1 MIRNQPSKRT
11 IATDAVQGEIR
22 ARRGWQ
28 PVMARDGHQRM
39 QLSRLDEAKK
49 KPRRS
54 KRTPGL
60 LARSG
65 GLGVSQLYDFILY
78 TVALL

>member
-1 MIRNQPSKRT
+1 
-11 IATDAVQGEIR
+11 
-22 ARRGWQ
+22 
-28 PVMARDGHQRM
+28 MARDGHQRM

-65 GLGVSQLYDFILY
+65 GLGVSQLYDFVLY
-78 TVALL
+78 TVALLRRVGDVPTEEEPLDPHARSAKN

>member
-1 MIRNQPSKRT
+1 
-11 IATDAVQGEIR
+11 
-22 ARRGWQ
+22 
-28 PVMARDGHQRM
+28 MARDGHERM